1 MNMKYPKNYL
11 EEIKLRLKVSQ
22 IVGKTVKLKRR
33 GKEFIGLSPFTT
45 EKTPSFTVSDEK
57 GFYHCFS
64 SGEHGNIFDFL
75 MKTQSLKFG
84 EAVRQLA
91 SQAGMQPYRFSNFDA
106 EKEKRYQ
113 IYKNI
118 FKDFSEHYHK
128 ILLENNSL
136 PKEYLKKRGINKD
149 TIIEF
154 QIGYVPYNSDFYIEL
169 SKKYSEKEI
178 SDTGLFYKNEKYK
191 KNINRFYSR
200 IIFPIR
206 NITGDVIA
214 FGGRIIEDKKIA
226 KYINSPETEFYKKG
240 KHVFNLDKARSAN
253 NKPNEVVIVEGYMDV
268 ISIYSAGIKNVVS
281 NSGIALTESQI
292 NLIWKFFSNPIICLD
307 GDVSGQKAA
316 LRIAESLLPHVK
328 DNNQIGFV
336 TLSKGMD
343 PDDYIKEKGKDSF
356 QELLSKKLSIEEF
369 IWKIYLNNLD
379 RSDPFAASK
388 FEKKFRNLCNSI
400 KDQTLKKYI
409 LEYYLEKI
417 RNLTPLQ
424 KNNVRNNMSKSYRIL
439 NETKRISVAKEHLSK
454 EEIKEYSILYIM
466 FNYPGIISPRIE
478 IFKDIQ
484 FSSESLNQLKS
495 ELIKLI
501 FEEKFNDAN
510 KSQIKK
516 KYLNLL
522 NDINQNVVI
531 KNIFLKKDQEK
542 QIELLNEILKELN
555 DIKFSKKIENLE
567 NKLIE
572 KFDEKSYSDLI
583 KLKSQINKE

>member
-113 IYKNI
+113 SYKNI
-118 FKDFSEHYHK
+118 FKDYSEHYHK

-240 KHVFNLDKARSAN
+240 KHVFNLDKARSAH
-253 NKPNEVVIVEGYMDV
+253 NKAHEVVIVEGYMDV
-268 ISIYSAGIKNVVS
+268 ISIYSIGIKNVVS

-328 DNNQIGFV
+328 ENNQIGFV

-356 QELLSKKLSIEEF
+356 QEFLSKKLSIEEF

-379 RSDPFAASK
+379 RSDPFATSK

-424 KNNVRNNMSKSYRIL
+424 KNNIRNNKSKSYRIL

-478 IFKDIQ
+478 IFRDIQ

-510 KSQIKK
+510 KSEIKK
-516 KYLNLL
+516 KYLNLV

>member
-113 IYKNI
+113 SYKNI
-118 FKDFSEHYHK
+118 FKDYSEHYHK

-253 NKPNEVVIVEGYMDV
+253 NKAHEVVIVEGYMDV
-268 ISIYSAGIKNVVS
+268 ISIYSTGIKNVVS

-328 DNNQIGFV
+328 ENNQIGFV

-379 RSDPFAASK
+379 RSDPFATSK
-388 FEKKFRNLCNSI
+388 FEKKFKNLCNSI

-424 KNNVRNNMSKSYRIL
+424 KNNIRNNKSKSYRIL

-478 IFKDIQ
+478 IFRDIQ

-510 KSQIKK
+510 KSEIKK
-516 KYLNLL
+516 KYLNLV

>member
-113 IYKNI
+113 SYKNI
-118 FKDFSEHYHK
+118 FKDYSEYFHK
-128 ILLENNSL
+128 KLLENNSL

-149 TIIEF
+149 AIIEF
-154 QIGYVPYNSDFYIEL
+154 QIGYVPFNSDFYLEL

-178 SDTGLFYKNEKYK
+178 FDTGLFYKNEKYK

-206 NITGDVIA
+206 NITGDIIA

-240 KHVFNLDKARSAN
+240 KHVYNLDKARSAS
-253 NKPNEVVIVEGYMDV
+253 NKASEVVIVEGYMDV

-328 DNNQIGFV
+328 ENNQIGFV

-356 QELLSKKLSIEEF
+356 QEFLSKKLSIEEF

-379 RSDPFAASK
+379 RSDPFASSK

-409 LEYYLEKI
+409 LENYLEKI

-424 KNNVRNNMSKSYRIL
+424 KNNLRNNKSKSYRIL

-478 IFKDIQ
+478 IFRDIQ

-501 FEEKFNDAN
+501 SEEKFNDAN
-510 KSQIKK
+510 KSEIMK
-516 KYLNLL
+516 KYLNLV

>member
-113 IYKNI
+113 SYKNI
-118 FKDFSEHYHK
+118 FKDYSEHYHK

-240 KHVFNLDKARSAN
+240 KHVFNLDKARSAH
-253 NKPNEVVIVEGYMDV
+253 NKAHEVVIVEGYMDV
-268 ISIYSAGIKNVVS
+268 ISIYSTGIKNVVS

-328 DNNQIGFV
+328 ENNQIGFV

-379 RSDPFAASK
+379 RSDPFATSK

-424 KNNVRNNMSKSYRIL
+424 KNNIRNNKSKSYRIL

-478 IFKDIQ
+478 IFRDIQ

-510 KSQIKK
+510 KSEIKK
-516 KYLNLL
+516 KYLNLV